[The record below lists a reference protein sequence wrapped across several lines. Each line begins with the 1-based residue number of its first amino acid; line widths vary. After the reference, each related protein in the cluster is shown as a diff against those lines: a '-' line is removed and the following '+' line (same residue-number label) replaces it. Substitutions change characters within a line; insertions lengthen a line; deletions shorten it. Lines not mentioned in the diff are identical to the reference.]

1 MSETRKEGKYLC
13 ADFLAVI
20 GVMMLLGLEYFKAV
34 GFMEMPVTYDS
45 ALPIAGRWFCL
56 SGAMLL
62 SACTGYVLSTKRLSW
77 RSVRPLFRLTYIY
90 LVSSLGAML
99 MRRVIF
105 DQYVTKEELINM
117 LRDFT
122 ATDTA
127 QFAGMYLVLLLFA
140 PFLSAAFHELKTYNA
155 RLAFLAVTA
164 GVSTLQPMII
174 LSGRYL
180 IPPWCKMLAPF
191 AGFIG
196 GAFVRK
202 YAKNLPRIAYFFLLI
217 LLSGLQTAAIVY
229 ICTERGILCYPQFD
243 SMATLPCL
251 MMALLLLSLFH
262 SEKKGDTPLHRFFSN
277 ASGGAL
283 AALIIGDTVI
293 DFVLPSLWEYFP
305 EQNKLLLAGLGAVP
319 VIFILCCTVGIFA
332 QIPVFLVRTLFED
345 NEYEEDDEDEED
357 ETDVPEEVSPAP
369 VPDKP
374 KPLRKLEPLKEV
386 PVREVP
392 VTVAKKY
399 PSRDMTMPL
408 KSVKEED
415 TGSFPIPEP
424 MPAPIALAATEEIE
438 SIPLAEPVYTP
449 AQEPKPA
456 TLDEILEQQGI
467 PVHSDSIDDLI
478 AKITSGE

>member
-1 MSETRKEGKYLC
+1 
-13 ADFLAVI
+13 
-20 GVMMLLGLEYFKAV
+20 
-34 GFMEMPVTYDS
+34 
-45 ALPIAGRWFCL
+45 
-56 SGAMLL
+56 
-62 SACTGYVLSTKRLSW
+62 
-77 RSVRPLFRLTYIY
+77 
-90 LVSSLGAML
+90 
-99 MRRVIF
+99 
-105 DQYVTKEELINM
+105 
-117 LRDFT
+117 
-122 ATDTA
+122 
-127 QFAGMYLVLLLFA
+127 
-140 PFLSAAFHELKTYNA
+140 
-155 RLAFLAVTA
+155 
-164 GVSTLQPMII
+164 
-174 LSGRYL
+174 
-180 IPPWCKMLAPF
+180 MLAPF

-202 YAKNLPRIAYFFLLI
+202 YAKNLPRIAYFFLL
-217 LLSGLQTAAIVY
+217 LLLTGLQTVAIVY

-243 SMATLPCL
+243 SMASLPSL
-251 MMALLLLSLFH
+251 MTALLLLSLFH
-262 SEKKGDTPLHRFFSN
+262 SEKKGNTALHRFFSN
-277 ASGGAL
+277 ASGGAI

-345 NEYEEDDEDEED
+345 GEYEEDDEDEENVED
-357 ETDVPEEVSPAP
+357 EEEDSGTEEKSAP
-369 VPDKP
+369 VQVPAKP

-399 PSRDMTMPL
+399 PSRD
-408 KSVKEED
+408 
-415 TGSFPIPEP
+415 
-424 MPAPIALAATEEIE
+424 IE
-438 SIPLAEPVYTP
+438 SIPLAEPVYNP